1 MGGVLRGVFGFGSIA
16 LVALVSS
23 ASATPTVARADGL
36 ALPLPSGWRVVER
49 SLTDCSNPA
58 QRLAIGGDGALV
70 VLQERLGS
78 GAARAMAPRPARFRV
93 TGEASEMEC
102 CAVLGRRG

>member
-36 ALPLPSGWRVVER
+36 ALPLPSGWRAVER
-49 SLTDCSNPA
+49 SLTDCSHPGH
-58 QRLAIGGDGALV
+58 RLAIGGDGGPAGVHAPLAY
-70 VLQERLGS
+70 GT
-78 GAARAMAPRPARFRV
+78 APARAPRPATVPGARPSSAR
-93 TGEASEMEC
+93 
-102 CAVLGRRG
+102 